1 MKQFAIRIAKT
12 AIAGMALSAGATL
25 ASDIH
30 RFDERPDV
38 RLAVHQIVPGAIDSI
53 GISSKDSL
61 VYANLAKVAAIALKQ
76 NLLPFVD
83 SSVTGKSVPSEEII
97 EDFSAYCLDSDF
109 TDKVAWRRGTGDS
122 LWLQFSCLKDGEY
135 PAIRERLFVMTVS
148 ADSAKPMTSN
158 LQTNWSLIDLRLLSA
173 NIEPGSK
180 LELKPI
186 SESGMKSPVARAV
199 VAISGAVLLSTFVA
213 NRAMPGQQDKK
224 FHSGV
229 SGILAAGA
237 ASYFHFVQ
245 DMSLE
250 KSALAGGAVSLLIGG
265 AKEAL
270 DPTWGGHRSKQDMK
284 ANLMGAALG
293 SVTVYLTFKFY

>member
-1 MKQFAIRIAKT
+1 
-12 AIAGMALSAGATL
+12 MALSAGVTL
-25 ASDIH
+25 AADVH
-30 RFDERPDV
+30 RFDERHDV
-38 RLAVHQIVPGAIDSI
+38 RLDVQQIVPGTIDSM
-53 GISSKDSL
+53 GINSKDSL

-83 SSVTGKSVPSEEII
+83 SSVAGKSVPSEVII

-109 TDKVAWRRGTGDS
+109 TDKVAWRRGRGDS

-148 ADSAKPMTSN
+148 SDFAKPMTSS

-180 LELKPI
+180 LELKSN
-186 SESGMKSPVARAV
+186 SESGMKSSVARAA

-224 FHSGV
+224 LHSGV

-245 DMSLE
+245 DMSPE

-265 AKEAL
+265 GKEAL
-270 DPTWGGHRSKQDMK
+270 DPTWGGNRSKQDMK
-284 ANLMGAALG
+284 ANLIGAALG
-293 SVTVYLTFKFY
+293 SVTVYLSFKFN